1 MSTSTPH
8 QQHTTSQPTHPLI
21 FAIGGAVTAAVL
33 TGYGTFKGGDHY
45 DDLPEFF
52 GNLAIIVAATVLVY
66 AVFVRRALHSD
77 GARAATRTASV
88 LAMLAVAT
96 IIVFYLGLD
105 VVLASGAVCT
115 ALAANHRA
123 GRWTTATRVAVAL
136 SAAAIFLATFF
147 AITG

>member
-1 MSTSTPH
+1 MSTSAP
-8 QQHTTSQPTHPLI
+8 QQQQRSQPIPPMI
-21 FAIGGAVTAAVL
+21 FAIGGAVTSAVL
-33 TGYGTFKGGDHY
+33 TGYGTFKGGNHF
-45 DDLPEFF
+45 DDLPLYF

-77 GARAATRTASV
+77 GARTATRTAVV

-96 IIVFYLGLD
+96 FVVFYLGLPA
-105 VVLASGAVCT
+105 VLASGAVCT

-123 GRWTTATRVAVAL
+123 GRWTTATRVAMTL
-136 SAAAIFLATFF
+136 SAAAVVLATFI

>member
-1 MSTSTPH
+1 MSTSTS
-8 QQHTTSQPTHPLI
+8 QQQQTTSHPMHPVL
-21 FAIGGAVTAAVL
+21 FAIGGATTAAVL
-33 TGYGTFKGGDHY
+33 TGYGTFKGGNHA
-45 DDLPEFF
+45 DDLPEFI

-77 GARAATRTASV
+77 GARTVTRTALV

-105 VVLASGAVCT
+105 AVLASGAVCT
-115 ALAANHRA
+115 ALAANNRA
-123 GRWTTATRVAVAL
+123 GRWTTATVVAMAL
-136 SAAAIFLATFF
+136 SAAAILLATFF